1 MRVHYKIDFKLNLKE
16 INTIKHGPKFGGLLS
31 TAGIIASVI
40 FAYVVYHS
48 IEIHEWLGAVLYA
61 LCSIFSFSI
70 FLDLRG
76 VAIDFENHR
85 IRQYRSFLGV
95 KTGLWEDIENFGEIR
110 IEWDRQHSRSAT
122 SLITGSRKSSSSD
135 GYFVLIQGG
144 EGFPPFE
151 IGEYATHK
159 TAQKTAINLAKKLE
173 LPLVDQYKKIQ
184 IRAKQRRSELDARR
198 KRK

>member
-1 MRVHYKIDFKLNLKE
+1 MTSILKE
-16 INTIKHGPKFGGLLS
+16 ITSIKHGPKFGGLLS
-31 TAGIIASVI
+31 TIGLIASAI

-48 IEIHEWLGAVLYA
+48 FESHDWLGSGLYSI
-61 LCSIFSFSI
+61 CSIFSFSI

-76 VAIDFENHR
+76 VVIDFKNHR
-85 IRQYRSFLGV
+85 IRQYRSFLGY
-95 KTGLWEDIENFGEIR
+95 KTGLWEDIKSFGEIR

-135 GYFVLIQGG
+135 GYFVLLKGG

-159 TAQKTAINLAKKLE
+159 AAQKIALNLSNKLAI
-173 LPLVDQYKKIQ
+173 PFVDEYKEIKR
-184 IRAKQRRSELDARR
+184 RAKQRRSELEARR